1 MEKITPEKTHALL
14 EKLAEYVMNEVPT
27 RREMKQ
33 RFEGIDKRFDGID
46 QRLDGVDQRLNGMD
60 LRFEGIEQKFKGVDR
75 QFGRIDERLDRMAL
89 QLDRLQQEKADKA
102 DVVEIKKQLNTL
114 MTNMDKLVG
123 DVHIPRTEQ
132 KAFDAALQR
141 LEKRIDDIEAQST
154 GYRVRDK
161 KD

>member
-27 RREMKQ
+27 RREMNQ
-33 RFEGIDKRFDGID
+33 RFEGIDQRFEGINQRFEGID
-46 QRLDGVDQRLNGMD
+46 QR
-60 LRFEGIEQKFKGVDR
+60 FE
-75 QFGRIDERLDRMAL
+75 RIAL

-102 DVVEIKKQLNTL
+102 DIIEIKQQLDKM
-114 MTNMDKLVG
+114 MTNMDRVVG
-123 DVHIPRTEQ
+123 NVQISRTEQ

-141 LEKRIDDIEAQST
+141 VEKRIDDMEAQNT

-161 KD
+161 DE